1 MSELNQDI
9 DNLFRELV
17 DPAEMQPSSMVWNS
31 IENNLEKQQHL
42 KLKMRYKKL
51 LVFSVASSTVAVT
64 LLSVLFFNHFKTS
77 DTTTLKKVENTALIA
92 TQENAKV
99 TSPIPVNKLEAPAA
113 NPNSNTP
120 AMAELSVK
128 KEEHNSVVE
137 EQVSAPIITV
147 VKTQVPTKLV
157 TTVKEEEQKEPVVD
171 DLKLQSNQP
180 LEQSTIPEI
189 GKPME
194 ETPEPAVLN
203 TNKEETPAET
213 TPIEIAEKLVEE
225 MLPTIVT
232 TPEVPEVKHP
242 EVLPAEVLN
251 SSVKLEENKPEQL
264 EIVKVDSVQ
273 TELKPEVSPL
283 GTLKVDT
290 AAAAASLLPIEDYKF
305 FVGLI
310 YSPEKVFTLIDMNS
324 KSSALNENQN
334 YTYSTGIRFGYKLA
348 NRWTVFTNIVYSST
362 YTSFNYNK
370 STVVEQ
376 QEEEHLVPAVYPTQV
391 NLSTSYGEIS
401 FPTYYAPNTYQGED
415 GEDHGRDTLILSVTA
430 TQKLKYLSVP
440 LACQYQFGKNRLIG
454 MVSIGFSTNV
464 LLSQQADITY
474 NNTGALYSTSISG
487 LRTYNF
493 KGLIAIGVQYR
504 IFNRFSVFAQPTF
517 SQAITS
523 INKNTTYKTY
533 PSSISGS
540 VGLNFHF

>member
-64 LLSVLFFNHFKTS
+64 LLSVLFFNHFKTR
-77 DTTTLKKVENTALIA
+77 DTTTLNKVENTALIA
-92 TQENAKV
+92 TQENTKV
-99 TSPIPVNKLEAPAA
+99 TARILVNKLQATAA

-120 AMAELSVK
+120 AIAALSVK
-128 KEEHNSVVE
+128 KEEQNLVVE
-137 EQVSAPIITV
+137 EQVSAPIIAV
-147 VKTQVPTKLV
+147 VKTQVP
-157 TTVKEEEQKEPVVD
+157 TVKEEEQKEPVVD
-171 DLKLQSNQP
+171 DLKLESNLP
-180 LEQSTIPEI
+180 IEQSTLPEI
-189 GKPME
+189 VKPME

-203 TNKEETPAET
+203 TNKEETIAET
-213 TPIEIAEKLVEE
+213 NPIEIVEKSVEE

-232 TPEVPEVKHP
+232 TPEVPDVKHP

-362 YTSFNYNK
+362 STSFNYNK

-415 GEDHGRDTLILSVTA
+415 GEDHGRDTLILNVTA

-440 LACQYQFGKNRLIG
+440 LACQYQFGKNRLSG
-454 MVSIGFSTNV
+454 MVSIGFSTNI

-487 LRTYNF
+487 LRNYNF
-493 KGLIAIGVQYR
+493 NGMIAIGVQYR

>member
-1 MSELNQDI
+1 VSELNQEI

-51 LVFSVASSTVAVT
+51 LVFSVASSTIVVT
-64 LLSVLFFNHFKTS
+64 LLSVLYFNHFKTS
-77 DTTTLKKVENTALIA
+77 ETSTLKKVENTAL
-92 TQENAKV
+92 TTTHENAKV

-113 NPNSNTP
+113 NSNSNTP
-120 AMAELSVK
+120 AIAAMAGK
-128 KEEHNSVVE
+128 KEEPNVVAE
-137 EQVSAPIITV
+137 VQVSAPIINMV
-147 VKTQVPTKLV
+147 ETQVPTA
-157 TTVKEEEQKEPVVD
+157 KEEERIVA
-171 DLKLQSNQP
+171 DLKLDSKQP
-180 LEQSTIPEI
+180 LEQTTLPEI
-189 GKPME
+189 VKPME

-203 TNKEETPAET
+203 TKQEETPAEN
-213 TPIEIAEKLVEE
+213 TPIEIVEKSVEE
-225 MLPTIVT
+225 TLPSVIN
-232 TPEVPEVKHP
+232 TPEVPEVKQP
-242 EVLPAEVLN
+242 EVITAEVLN
-251 SSVKLEENKPEQL
+251 SSVKLEESKQEKVEL
-264 EIVKVDSVQ
+264 MKVDSAQ
-273 TELKPEVSPL
+273 TELKPEISPL

-290 AAAAASLLPIEDYKF
+290 AAPASTLLPIQDYKF
-305 FVGLI
+305 FVGLV

-362 YTSFNYNK
+362 SSSFNYNK
-370 STVVEQ
+370 STVID
-376 QEEEHLVPAVYPTQV
+376 QEEEEHHVPAVYPSQE
-391 NLSTSYGEIS
+391 NLSTSYGEIN
-401 FPTYYAPNTYQGED
+401 FPTNYPPNTYQGEH
-415 GEDHGRDTLILSVTA
+415 GEYHHKDTLILNITA

-440 LACQYQFGKNRLIG
+440 LACQFQFGKNRLSG
-454 MVSIGFSTNV
+454 MVSIGFSTNL
-464 LLSQQADITY
+464 LLSHQADIKY
-474 NNTGALYSTSISG
+474 NNTGVIHSSSIDG
-487 LRTYNF
+487 LRNYNF
-493 KGLIAIGVQYR
+493 NGMIAIGVQYR
-504 IFNRFSVFAQPTF
+504 IFNRFSVFAQPTL